1 MLVLGPYGIV
11 AVWRCC
17 GCVPGLASQGE
28 VPLAKIPCKN
38 PVQKVA
44 VKNPD
49 QKSLSKLVGLL
60 GLLVGNQVP
69 LMSHLARCVLAR
81 YILARY
87 ISPQLESDY
96 ARVCRCLYMRVHFE
110 SPVLLNFTMTIR
122 LIMVSV

>member
-1 MLVLGPYGIV
+1 M
-11 AVWRCC
+11 
-17 GCVPGLASQGE
+17 Q
-28 VPLAKIPCKN
+28 KI
-38 PVQKVA
+38 A

-49 QKSLSKLVGLL
+49 QKCVSKLVGLL

-110 SPVLLNFTMTIR
+110 SPVLLNFPMTIR
-122 LIMVSV
+122 LIMVSVYPRVRSSDRSSSI

>member
-1 MLVLGPYGIV
+1 MFG
-11 AVWRCC
+11 W
-17 GCVPGLASQGE
+17 ASQGE
-28 VPLAKIPCKN
+28 VSPVKIPCKN
-38 PVQKVA
+38 PVQKVV

-69 LMSHLARCVLAR
+69 LMSHLVRCVLAR
-81 YILARY
+81 YIQARY

-110 SPVLLNFTMTIR
+110 SPVLLNFPMTIR
-122 LIMVSV
+122 LIMVSVYPRVRSSDRSSSI